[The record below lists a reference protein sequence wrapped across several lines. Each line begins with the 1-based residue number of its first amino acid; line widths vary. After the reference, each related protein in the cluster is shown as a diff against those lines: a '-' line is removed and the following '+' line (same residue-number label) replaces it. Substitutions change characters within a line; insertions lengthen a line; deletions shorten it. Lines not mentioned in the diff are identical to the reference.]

1 MSAKLCL
8 FWRLKGR
15 IGSLSFPTSRGCSH
29 SLACGCITLTSVY
42 IIMSLTLTLLPPTY
56 MDPCDYIAPI
66 QIIQDN
72 FLTWN
77 FLIISAN
84 YLLMCKIMCSYVP
97 GIEIWTLFWG
107 GGCHYSAWYR
117 DQTPWFI
124 LSFIVQCLAS
134 SISCFHLSML
144 LAHFK
149 TVLNSPNQN
158 YFFTEADLSKFTL
171 ILPHCIIMM
180 HFKAYLS

>member
-8 FWRLKGR
+8 FCRLKGR

-97 GIEIWTLFWG
+97 GIEIWTLFFWG
-107 GGCHYSAWYR
+107 GGSLFCLVQGPNTMIY
-117 DQTPWFI
+117 
-124 LSFIVQCLAS
+124 SFIYCSMFSLIHLLLSPQYAFGTLQNS
-134 SISCFHLSML
+134 SQLSQPEL
-144 LAHFK
+144 LLHR
-149 TVLNSPNQN
+149 SW
-158 YFFTEADLSKFTL
+158 S
-171 ILPHCIIMM
+171 
-180 HFKAYLS
+180 